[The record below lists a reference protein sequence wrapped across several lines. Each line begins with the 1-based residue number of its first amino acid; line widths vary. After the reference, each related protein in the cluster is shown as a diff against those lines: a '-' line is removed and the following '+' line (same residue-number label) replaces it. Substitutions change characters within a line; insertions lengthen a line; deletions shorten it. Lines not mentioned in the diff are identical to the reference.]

1 MHRNDSAL
9 SPQQAEDLVAFLA
22 TLADAYGQRRP
33 WSSPQWCRFGQS
45 LRAGWPGGLDAP
57 DGDLCYIIR
66 S

>member
-33 WSSPQWCRFGQS
+33 WSSDVGVQCR
-45 LRAGWPGGLDAP
+45 
-57 DGDLCYIIR
+57 
-66 S
+66 